1 LKLFEGKMKS
11 SNSIEPGH
19 NVWVP
24 PMTHKNQKEAAILQR
39 SKASASELW
48 LPPVAPKDQ
57 KQIKPSRK
65 RKTKDAA
72 RAPRFRLRL
81 NLKPLYN
88 VFRRIASGIYRLLGF
103 RGKTLWD
110 WLPLLLLFVVAG
122 SIFLSVARFVTQQNT
137 QQDRLAQLITNEQA
151 STTQEEILQQQSM
164 MQQIATPEASVIA
177 QLGGLVDQEHEQSL
191 SNYLDRIS
199 ALLISRSAPLLQ
211 SHPGSPERT
220 LAQTRTT
227 DILNSFS
234 SDSLRKAVIIQFLH
248 DVGLLQIN
256 TGAQKGPIL
265 SLATANL
272 AGLTLT
278 QANLNSVNMDGAN
291 LSGATF
297 TNVILTASSLRG
309 ATLTKAKFTSA
320 NLTGADLTGANLEGA
335 DLTGANLKGAN
346 LGGAD
351 TKGAKL
357 KGATF

>member
-1 LKLFEGKMKS
+1 MKS
-11 SNSIEPGH
+11 SNSIEPG
-19 NVWVP
+19 NNLWLP
-24 PMTHKNQKEAAILQR
+24 PLTQRNQKEAAILQR
-39 SKASASELW
+39 SKVSESELW

-57 KQIKPSRK
+57 KRIKLPRK
-65 RKTKDAA
+65 NKGKDAK
-72 RAPRFRLRL
+72 RLHRFRLRL
-81 NLKPLYN
+81 NLKPIYH
-88 VFRRIASGIYRLLGF
+88 VFRRLASGVYRLLGF

-110 WLPLLLLFVVAG
+110 WLPLLLLFVVAI
-122 SIFLSVARFVTQQNT
+122 SIFLSVTRFATQQSV
-137 QQDRLAQLITNEQA
+137 QQDRLVQQMTNEQG

-164 MQQIATPEASVIA
+164 LQQIATPEASVIA
-177 QLGGLVDQEHEQSL
+177 QLGGLVDQEHEETL
-191 SNYLDRIS
+191 VAYLDRIS

-211 SHPGSPERT
+211 SRPGSLERT

-234 SDSLRKAVIIQFLH
+234 ADPIRKAVVIQFLH
-248 DVGLLQIN
+248 DVGLIQVN
-256 TGAQKGPIL
+256 TGAQKGPII

-272 AGLTLT
+272 ASLTLT
-278 QANLNSVNMDGAN
+278 KANLASVNLDGAN

-297 TNVILTASSLRG
+297 TNVILTSSSLRG
-309 ATLTKAKFTSA
+309 AILTKAKFT
-320 NLTGADLTGANLEGA
+320 GADLAGADLSGANLEGA